1 MRYVFLFLVL
11 LQALSAGPA
20 RAQDVEFL
28 PPHRAAEPLGTP
40 IALLTPSPLEHAEG
54 LAPYQVDAAPRDRRR
69 GALWGL
75 AAGALAGGAGFAA
88 VTWVANRG
96 EAGEDYWPLAL
107 VVGSAVG
114 GAVGLVT
121 GALIGAPERQ
131 SEASVR
137 TSLLVLPGAGRT
149 TQVGVS
155 VAF

>member
-11 LQALSAGPA
+11 LQTLSAGPA
-20 RAQDVEFL
+20 RAQDIESL
-28 PPHRAAEPLGTP
+28 PRHRVAAPLGAYR
-40 IALLTPSPLEHAEG
+40 ALLAPLEHAEG
-54 LAPYQVDAAPRDRRR
+54 FAPYQGDAAPRDRKR

-75 AAGALAGGAGFAA
+75 AAGALAGGGGFAA

-107 VVGSAVG
+107 VVGSAAG

-137 TSLLVLPGAGRT
+137 TSLLVLPGADRT

>member
-1 MRYVFLFLVL
+1 MRYAFVIVV
-11 LQALSAGPA
+11 LQALAAGPA
-20 RAQDVEFL
+20 RAQEVESL
-28 PPHRAAEPLGTP
+28 PPDPVAAR
-40 IALLTPSPLEHAEG
+40 IALPAPNPPAHTQR
-54 LAPYQVDAAPRDRRR
+54 LATVDAAARDRRR

-75 AAGALAGGAGFAA
+75 AAGALAGGAGFAT

-96 EAGEDYWPLAL
+96 EAGEDYWRLAL

-114 GAVGLVT
+114 GAASFVA

-137 TSLLVLPGAGRT
+137 PSLLVLPGADRT

-155 VAF
+155 LAF